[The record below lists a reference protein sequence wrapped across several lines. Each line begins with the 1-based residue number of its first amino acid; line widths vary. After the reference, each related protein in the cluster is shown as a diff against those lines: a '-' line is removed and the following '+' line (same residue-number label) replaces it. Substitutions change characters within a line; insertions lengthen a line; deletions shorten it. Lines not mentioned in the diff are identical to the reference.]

1 MQIILKNGFR
11 FQGKLLKETDTE
23 IILDEVKNGRMIFD
37 KAGIIARNFGDE
49 IGERGKRK
57 AFE

>member
-23 IILDEVKNGRMIFD
+23 IILDEVKNGKMVFD
-37 KAGIIARNFGDE
+37 KAGIIARNIGDE
-49 IGERGKRK
+49 MSERGKHK
-57 AFE
+57 AHE

>member
-1 MQIILKNGFR
+1 
-11 FQGKLLKETDTE
+11 LLKETDTE